1 MKKLIAM
8 TAIVLLSSA
17 ITSHGD
23 TVVKKLPDT
32 KPGQLLG
39 GVLGLMVGSIG
50 GPLGA
55 LAGGSLSWFA
65 GGKIQQA
72 SGVHG
77 KAYEVKKEDGSLVV
91 IRSPNKQ
98 WQPGDKVR
106 IENARLV
113 AMVP

>member
-1 MKKLIAM
+1 
-8 TAIVLLSSA
+8 
-17 ITSHGD
+17 
-23 TVVKKLPDT
+23 
-32 KPGQLLG
+32 
-39 GVLGLMVGSIG
+39 MVGSIG

-77 KAYEVKKEDGSLVV
+77 KAYEVEKEDGSLVV